1 MLLLVMRMFLEIDL
15 QEVLETCH
23 SKKMPG
29 HASLENHSM
38 SHLFIQYEKKC
49 IDI

>member
-15 QEVLETCH
+15 QEVLETCR

-38 SHLFIQYEKKC
+38 SDLFIQYEKN
-49 IDI
+49 I